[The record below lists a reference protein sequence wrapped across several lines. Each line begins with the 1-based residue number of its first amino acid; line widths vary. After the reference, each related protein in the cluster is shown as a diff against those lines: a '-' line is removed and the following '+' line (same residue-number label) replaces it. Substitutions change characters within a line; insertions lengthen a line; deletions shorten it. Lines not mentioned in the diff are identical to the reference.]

1 MLILGLD
8 PSLSCTG
15 WGLIRAEGSRLS
27 HIANGEVKTDA
38 KAPIAE
44 RLHHLHDA
52 IRAVIAAYAP
62 DRAAAEEIFVNK
74 NPQSTLKLAQA
85 RGAVLAACAAGGL
98 TVNEHAA
105 RLVKKAVVGTGGADK
120 AQVQA
125 MLKVLLPGATIEG
138 ADAADALAVAIAD
151 AHLKGER

>member
-1 MLILGLD
+1 MFILGLD

-15 WGLIRAEGSRLS
+15 WGVIRSEGSRIA
-27 HIANGEVKTDA
+27 HVANGQVKTDA

-52 IRAVIAAYAP
+52 IRAVIAAHAP

-85 RGAVLAACAAGGL
+85 RGCVLAACAAGGL
-98 TVNEHAA
+98 SVNEHAA

-125 MLKVLLPGATIEG
+125 MLKVLLPGAQIAG

-151 AHLKGER
+151 AHLTPSA